1 MVDSREKGAR
11 AETAAKGLLIKH
23 TNLGW
28 ERVPASGA
36 LNPKHKLKGD
46 LYIPEKS
53 NVYAVEVKH
62 YKEDHISSKMLTDK
76 QPQIVKWW
84 EQSVRQAEQIS
95 KKPLLIFK
103 FDRSKF
109 FVAFL
114 EPKPSTSLK
123 YFKYNNTHKFYIAK
137 LEEWLEKEKPNF
149 IGD

>member
-11 AETAAKGLLIKH
+11 AEVAAKGILMKH

-28 ERVPASGA
+28 ERVPSSGA

-46 LYIPEKS
+46 LYIPEKQ
-53 NVYAVEVKH
+53 NIYAVEVKH

-76 QPQIVKWW
+76 QPQIVTWW
-84 EQSVRQAEQIS
+84 EQAVRQAEQIS

-114 EPKPSTSLK
+114 EPKPSQVLK
-123 YFKYNNTHKFYIAK
+123 YFKYNNTHNFYIAK

>member
-23 TNLGW
+23 TGFGW
-28 ERVPASGA
+28 ERVPSSGA
-36 LNPKHKLKGD
+36 LNPRHKLKGD
-46 LYIPEKS
+46 LYIPEKQNIYS
-53 NVYAVEVKH
+53 VEVKH

-76 QPQIVKWW
+76 QPQIIKWW
-84 EQSVRQAEQIS
+84 EQSIRQAEQIS

-114 EPKPSTSLK
+114 EPKPSKALK
-123 YFKYNNTHKFYIAK
+123 YIKYNNSHIFYIAK